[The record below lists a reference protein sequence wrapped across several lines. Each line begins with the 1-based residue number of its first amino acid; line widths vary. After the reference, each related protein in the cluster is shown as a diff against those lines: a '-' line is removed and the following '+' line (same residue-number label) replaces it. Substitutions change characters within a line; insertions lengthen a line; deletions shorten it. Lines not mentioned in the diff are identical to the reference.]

1 MIGWFYHLLEVAS
14 RNRAESSESQELR
27 ESQKELRESQEKEL
41 RESQEKELRESQ
53 EKDSLTKEE
62 EQRAR
67 EIIQVQKAYSSQFM
81 LPEKQPA
88 VSYSYQSL
96 SLWLQCIQRA
106 RRDPSSEQP
115 CYASSLRSPSTLSR
129 SARELFNALVLD
141 SLLHKEDITQELF
154 SHFSVEEG
162 GRRVVVEYLT
172 EWLQELDI
180 VSGNASELS
189 FVDLTDAVVGR
200 LCARLASILPLPLR
214 QDEEGGCGDRRSL
227 TETLHS
233 SILQSLSPGHSL
245 LLYRLLHLHYQQ
257 QNQRDTDA
265 QLLRQIRCVTV
276 LSMAVKCVS
285 WRRMTRSSQISI
297 QNVLDNTIQY
307 YLSYLTIPV
316 EYIKFDTLEQ
326 SLPRPSLTSRSADY
340 DNWERLL
347 DVAVHPT
354 NNYLSLLSFF
364 LPSSLFYTIF
374 IQIVVNRLT
383 KLTQADF
390 VYLLHVLSFLPVARQ
405 YAFARFCWRV

>member
-14 RNRAESSESQELR
+14 RNRAESSESEEVR
-27 ESQKELRESQEKEL
+27 GSKELRGSKEKELSESQE
-41 RESQEKELRESQ
+41 
-53 EKDSLTKEE
+53 DSLAKEE

-81 LPEKQPA
+81 LPGKPSTA
-88 VSYSYQSL
+88 SYSYQSL

-106 RRDPSSEQP
+106 RRDPSSEQS
-115 CYASSLRSPSTLSR
+115 CHASSLRSPSTLSR

-141 SLLHKEDITQELF
+141 TLLYKEDITQELF

-162 GRRVVVEYLT
+162 GRHVVVEYLT

-180 VSGNASELS
+180 VSGNSSELS

-200 LCARLASILPLPLR
+200 LCTRLASILPLPLR
-214 QDEEGGCGDRRSL
+214 QDEEGSYGDGRSL
-227 TETLHS
+227 TEALRS

-245 LLYRLLHLHYQQ
+245 LLYRLLHIHYQQ
-257 QNQRDTDA
+257 QSQRDTDVL
-265 QLLRQIRCVTV
+265 LLRQIRCVTV
-276 LSMAVKCVS
+276 LSMAVKYIS
-285 WRRMTRSSQISI
+285 RRRMTRSSQISI

-326 SLPRPSLTSRSADY
+326 SLQRPSLTSRSTDY

-390 VYLLHVLSFLPVARQ
+390 IYLLHVLSFLPVARQ